1 MVHLG
6 WILVTK
12 PQQSDRYPQSMAGA
26 GLTVEKGYSEAKLPA
41 NYPCSYRGQLMKLNA
56 KFPQYFFFC
65 CCFSRKRRSLRYR
78 NPGDSWSYFIKS
90 KTKKSSDFLS
100 LFKKMHGFLKEK
112 YRLVPFNFYFYI
124 KILFLW

>member
-12 PQQSDRYPQSMAGA
+12 LQQGDRYPESMAGA

-56 KFPQYFFFC
+56 KFPQYFFF
-65 CCFSRKRRSLRYR
+65 L
-78 NPGDSWSYFIKS
+78 
-90 KTKKSSDFLS
+90 L
-100 LFKKMHGFLKEK
+100 LFLKEK
-112 YRLVPFNFYFYI
+112 KVP
-124 KILFLW
+124 KI